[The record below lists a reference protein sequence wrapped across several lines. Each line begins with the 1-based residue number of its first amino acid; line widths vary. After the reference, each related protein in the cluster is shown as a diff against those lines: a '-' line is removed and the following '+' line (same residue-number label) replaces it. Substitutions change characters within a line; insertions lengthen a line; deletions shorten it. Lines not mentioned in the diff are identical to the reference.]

1 MTVGGTARRRWWAS
15 PPAVVAAL
23 ALVVSAV
30 VSWQASSALFV
41 ATTANGPQSFS
52 TGSVALSDNDLGVA
66 LFNVTNMK
74 PGATGQ
80 QCIKL
85 SYTGTLAAAIKV
97 YGTGLSATNALD
109 SWLNIQIEEGST
121 SATTFPTCTGFSASG
136 TIFNS
141 TLNNLGTSFASG
153 VGTWAPSG
161 SASKDYRITYTL
173 SAAAP
178 NSTQSSTASVTFTW
192 EAQNT

>member
-1 MTVGGTARRRWWAS
+1 MTDGGRARRRWWAS
-15 PPAVVAAL
+15 APAVVAAL
-23 ALVVSAV
+23 ALVLSALV
-30 VSWQASSALFV
+30 TWQTSSALFV
-41 ATTANGPQSFS
+41 GTTANGPQSFS
-52 TGSVALSDNDLGVA
+52 TGSVVLSDNDLGVA

-85 SYTGTLAAAIKV
+85 SYTGTLAAAVKV
-97 YGTGLSATNALD
+97 YGTGLTATNALD
-109 SWLNIQIEEGST
+109 TWLNIQIEEGST

-136 TIFNS
+136 TIFNN
-141 TLNNLGTSFASG
+141 TLNNLGTAFASG
-153 VGTWAPSG
+153 VGTWTPSG

-178 NSTQSSTASVTFTW
+178 NSTQSSSAAVTFTW